1 LKMLLLRLLRETA
14 MRKRIAYTIYGV
26 LFAVMGVAACA
37 PVTPT
42 QDEYAQV
49 CDDAKEPDCAPDRKV
64 VVE

>member
-1 LKMLLLRLLRETA
+1 